1 MKKFLMATIM
11 GAAVAFGAGSAMAQQ
26 KEIAV
31 IVKSENA
38 NFWQNVK
45 GGALDAAK
53 ELGAYEVTFQG
64 PAAETDVVEQVN
76 MVENAI
82 NRQVAGI
89 VLAPSD
95 PDGLV
100 PTVKKAW
107 ENGIPVVIIDS
118 ALTKDADKY
127 YQAFL
132 ATDNRTAGELAANM
146 MLKKLDG
153 KTGKVAMMSYV
164 PGVGSSI
171 GRDGGFKDVIEAAG
185 NTVVGPFYSQS
196 DMAQALN
203 QTVDALASN
212 NDLIGIFG
220 SNEPTAI
227 GMARAVKQQG
237 YAGKMAVVG
246 FDGDSTLQS
255 FVRDGT
261 LDGIVVQSSHAMGY
275 KGVKTIDNLLKGN
288 KVEKNIDTGVVY
300 VTKDNIDSAEAKA
313 VLY

>member
-1 MKKFLMATIM
+1 MKKFLLATIM

-53 ELGAYEVTFQG
+53 ELGSYEVTFQG

-82 NRQVAGI
+82 NRKVSGI

-95 PDGLV
+95 PVGLV
-100 PTVKKAW
+100 PSVKKAW
-107 ENGIPVVIIDS
+107 ESGIPVIIIDS
-118 ALTKDADKY
+118 ALQNADKY
-127 YQAFL
+127 YQSFL
-132 ATDNRTAGELAANM
+132 ATDNRTAGELAASKM
-146 MLKKLDG
+146 IEKLG
-153 KTGKVAMMSYV
+153 EKTGKVAMMSYV

-171 GRDGGFKDVIEAAG
+171 GRDGGFKDIIEAAG
-185 NTVVGPFYSQS
+185 NTVIGPFYSQS

-203 QTVDALASN
+203 QTVDVLASN
-212 NDLIGIFG
+212 SDLVGIFG

-237 YAGKMAVVG
+237 YAGKIATIG
-246 FDGDSTLQS
+246 FDGDSTLQD

-261 LDGIVVQSSHAMGY
+261 LDGIIVQSSYAMGY
-275 KGVKTIDNLLKGN
+275 KGVMTVDEVLKGETVA
-288 KVEKNIDTGVVY
+288 KRIDTGVVF
-300 VTKDNIDSAEAKA
+300 VTKDNIDGSEAQS